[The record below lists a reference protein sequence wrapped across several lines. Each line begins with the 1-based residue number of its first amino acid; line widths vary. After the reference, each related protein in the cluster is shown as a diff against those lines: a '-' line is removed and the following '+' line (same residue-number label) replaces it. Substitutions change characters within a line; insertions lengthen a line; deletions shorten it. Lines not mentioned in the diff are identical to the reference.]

1 MAVPTGP
8 DKQNFSFF
16 LAEMKSEIA
25 ERRPVSPVMVFSV
38 DHSGLA
44 SVLPSA
50 RSFPLPLFVRSS
62 PIQIMHLATP
72 LASRRIA
79 LFGSFLP
86 GGMEGRADKNR
97 RDHLLLDR
105 KTAENEA

>member
-79 LFGSFLP
+79 LFGSFLRGERN
-86 GGMEGRADKNR
+86 GGARG
-97 RDHLLLDR
+97 
-105 KTAENEA
+105 